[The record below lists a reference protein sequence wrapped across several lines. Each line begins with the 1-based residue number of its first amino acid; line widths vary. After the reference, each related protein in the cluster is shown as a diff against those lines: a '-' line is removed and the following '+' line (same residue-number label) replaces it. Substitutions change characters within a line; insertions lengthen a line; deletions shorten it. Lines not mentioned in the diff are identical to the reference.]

1 MKSSELNER
10 KYLLMTEKHGS
21 IEHPMFWGH
30 RTKDDQPRSWS
41 SYTSNP
47 DEAELYSMNEIL
59 TKFGGSDELLRILPM
74 ETYFGRLTRYTHG
87 DWLLHENVEDV
98 FVTTRQEALNE
109 TNPKL
114 PW

>member
-1 MKSSELNER
+1 MN
-10 KYLLMTEKHGS
+10 TPCFG
-21 IEHPMFWGH
+21 GH